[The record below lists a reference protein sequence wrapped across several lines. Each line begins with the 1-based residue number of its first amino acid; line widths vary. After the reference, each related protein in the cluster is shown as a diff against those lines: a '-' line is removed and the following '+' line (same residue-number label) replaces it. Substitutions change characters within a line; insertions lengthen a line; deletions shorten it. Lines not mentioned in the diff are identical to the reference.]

1 MNAIIEVS
9 SSNYGSGFIVHNW
22 NLKVTDKGREKSFYL
37 GQDAKFC
44 SRVLGMTGRQVAE
57 EIGSSDL
64 TIEKTR
70 YRLARFI
77 IDTLELT
84 EEQLFELQPWELCC
98 Q

>member
-1 MNAIIEVS
+1 MNAIIEVT
-9 SSNYGSGFIVHNW
+9 SNYGGLSHEWQLIVTRKNG
-22 NLKVTDKGREKSFYL
+22 DRKSFYL
-37 GQDAKFC
+37 GQDVKFC

-57 EIGSSDL
+57 EIGSNDL
-64 TIEKTR
+64 TVEKTR